1 MMNLLLKMY
10 RMYEKKKLE
19 IFETLD
25 CVTSKEFDVE
35 LVLDD
40 STFNKFELKK
50 KFKVIIEKK

>member
-1 MMNLLLKMY
+1 
-10 RMYEKKKLE
+10 MYEKKKLE

-40 STFNKFELKK
+40 STFNKFELKE
-50 KFKVIIEKK
+50 KFKVIIKKK